1 MAKNKPSFYVS
12 LWEHVVKMVS
22 HNSYMDAVLEH
33 VACNIKY
40 SGQVEADISES
51 LLGGGETDHEPACH
65 ENNN

>member
-1 MAKNKPSFYVS
+1 
-12 LWEHVVKMVS
+12 MVS

-51 LLGGGETDHEPACH
+51 LLGGGETGHEPACH